1 MRTMSAGTSLFK
13 SSDSGLSIDATRD
26 STGLIIYALI
36 FSNSSSVMSPLTAI
50 TLADNTSGLSPA
62 VKS

>member
-13 SSDSGLSIDATRD
+13 SSDAGLSIDAARD
-26 STGLIIYALI
+26 STGLIIYDLI

-50 TLADNTSGLSPA
+50 TLADSTSGLSPA